1 MLSQERHT
9 RHGGRRPALDH
20 VIAER
25 LDPAVLAHTI
35 VMSCEELLRT
45 WYVKKDIY
53 VPFDYRIMI
62 EDEYQRQYL
71 DKIREKYNFFKH
83 ADRDIDAKIEVDP
96 EEMHKLNEM
105 MLGLTISG
113 YRAIFSDATPA
124 TGYSV
129 TKRFCETSGQ
139 VLSLFLPRLP
149 QFLTGIGTRPFPL
162 SNAPCRMWFSRSRIS
177 SSDHGSPSLTS
188 WSGL

>member
-1 MLSQERHT
+1 MTQLFDKPRVLKAHLNT
-9 RHGGRRPALDH
+9 
-20 VIAER
+20 
-25 LDPAVLAHTI
+25 AVVLVSLEEGFVSAHTI
-35 VMSCEELLRT
+35 VMACEELLRT

-124 TGYSV
+124 MNEYG
-129 TKRFCETSGQ
+129 K
-139 VLSLFLPRLP
+139 
-149 QFLTGIGTRPFPL
+149 
-162 SNAPCRMWFSRSRIS
+162 WFSTCYPNLIKWYKMPGGPAIKARLAGVTDFPKDGPGRRQILRVHLYITGVLPKQ
-177 SSDHGSPSLTS
+177 DLPL
-188 WSGL
+188 L